1 MMLTLSLLIRFTF
14 LLINPRLSFSVS
26 AGSLAEDPASSVAYC
41 SAGSRAGDNATMEV
55 AGVAVRL
62 FIPDWLILNYRGYV
76 AAVFPKFRGGKPGK
90 LFKDTMEGC
99 LRFKPAI

>member
-41 SAGSRAGDNATMEV
+41 SAGSRAGDPATTEI
-55 AGVAVRL
+55 GQ
-62 FIPDWLILNYRGYV
+62 
-76 AAVFPKFRGGKPGK
+76 
-90 LFKDTMEGC
+90 
-99 LRFKPAI
+99 